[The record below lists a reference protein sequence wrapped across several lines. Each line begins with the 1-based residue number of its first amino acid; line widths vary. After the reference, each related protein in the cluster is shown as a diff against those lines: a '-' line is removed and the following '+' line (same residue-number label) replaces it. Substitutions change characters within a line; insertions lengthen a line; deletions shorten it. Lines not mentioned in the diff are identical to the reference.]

1 MDKLE
6 PDEVTHKGNNHGLVE
21 KGGNDIKI
29 HSIDPLGF
37 QKDAHDPQD
46 RDREKELIEKG
57 IDRMDPLGH
66 ELFNVEGCGAPEKS
80 RSDLQDIPD

>member
-21 KGGNDIKI
+21 EGGDNIEI
-29 HSIDPLGF
+29 NSIDPLGF

-46 RDREKELIEKG
+46 RDREEELI
-57 IDRMDPLGH
+57 
-66 ELFNVEGCGAPEKS
+66 
-80 RSDLQDIPD
+80 